1 MNTKIFSAKELL
13 RGSGISVLDA
23 ARFVRNILD
32 AKVGGAHGSA
42 ANVQFV
48 LKVIECGLRGV
59 RNTEMGFEKGFRAYV
74 EAKAHLRKESLR
86 DIRWVGERLMRF
98 RPELKGRNFSEFTVA
113 ECEEWLEKAFSTPSQ
128 FNKARTML
136 HGLFE
141 FALRRGWAD
150 CNPTKRIERKKV
162 VEREIEPLK
171 LEQVRRLIETARRE
185 GDGGCYAAAAMLA
198 YAGIRPREVRRLQW
212 RDVDL
217 EEGAITVRS
226 VCSKTGGVRQ
236 VEILPVLRRILSG
249 GRGVGAICPRGWD
262 RRWRRIRDTSGF
274 RGHWV
279 QDVLRH
285 TYASYHAKRYGNLAR
300 LQLCM
305 GHGSLLLLRS
315 RYVNMRGISLASSAG
330 FFN

>member
-32 AKVGGAHGSA
+32 ARAGGARGSA
-42 ANVQFV
+42 GNVQFV

-59 RNTEMGFEKGFRAYV
+59 RNTEMGFEK
-74 EAKAHLRKESLR
+74 
-86 DIRWVGERLMRF
+86 
-98 RPELKGRNFSEFTVA
+98 
-113 ECEEWLEKAFSTPSQ
+113 
-128 FNKARTML
+128 
-136 HGLFE
+136 
-141 FALRRGWAD
+141 
-150 CNPTKRIERKKV
+150 
-162 VEREIEPLK
+162 
-171 LEQVRRLIETARRE
+171 
-185 GDGGCYAAAAMLA
+185 
-198 YAGIRPREVRRLQW
+198 
-212 RDVDL
+212 
-217 EEGAITVRS
+217 
-226 VCSKTGGVRQ
+226 
-236 VEILPVLRRILSG
+236 
-249 GRGVGAICPRGWD
+249 
-262 RRWRRIRDTSGF
+262 GF

-315 RYVNMRGISLASSAG
+315 RYVNMRGISLASAAG